1 MLPAQ
6 PERRSMRNLV
16 KGDSEECTSSKSTLS
31 GSHER
36 KSVMASIG
44 NYAYI
49 LKCKLAVT
57 SLRKVDE
64 PLRLAHAVRH
74 LGDAYYYARR
84 AAQAE
89 SCYVEALSIYRGRK
103 QTRPLDLANAIRSF
117 AVLKDYVGALEEAK
131 PLWQEAHD
139 LYVATNAPDGVAES
153 AARLALLARR
163 QGDLHRSREW
173 LSEASRS
180 AETLDDPETLQYIR
194 EVRAQIEG

>member
-1 MLPAQ
+1 MN
-6 PERRSMRNLV
+6 R
-16 KGDSEECTSSKSTLS
+16 
-31 GSHER
+31 
-36 KSVMASIG
+36 IG

-49 LKCKLAVT
+49 LKCKLTVA
-57 SLRKVDE
+57 SLRKVDD

-74 LGDAYYYARR
+74 LGDAYNHGRD
-84 AAQAE
+84 AALAE
-89 SCYVEALSIYRGRK
+89 PCFVEALSIYRGNEH
-103 QTRPLDLANAIRSF
+103 TRPLDLANTIRGF
-117 AVLKDYVGALEEAK
+117 AVLKDYVGADEEATT
-131 PLWQEAHD
+131 LWQEAHD
-139 LYVATNAPDGVAES
+139 LYLALNAAPGVAES